1 MADPVKKD
9 AENGTELRE
18 GDFPPTAPSAAPE
31 GDTAENTARR
41 ALMQAALA
49 TLDGWT
55 ERLHDPESGGVGP
68 AFKKA
73 TARIL
78 RDEGVDFDMKP
89 SAGYHSFIYPPDP
102 GQQSFTNHVL
112 YGAEALG
119 NNERLMGARTHEYVH
134 ALQYQTAAAL
144 HADPFNAASNIIVS
158 PYDYLLRKERLEQDA
173 YVKGAWLCALA
184 AQEAPEIIPAMEG
197 SPLPVSTFQKI
208 RAGSEN
214 LSEAFATAASDCRN
228 LMGHWAKDAPK
239 TVIADEWHARAL
251 DEYERMVKLRME
263 DSAKTGQPLV
273 FVRLEDR
280 DIHEIG
286 SAFGANTFG
295 SFGAN
300 TFGSFGA
307 DAGHAKLTDIENLSP
322 AHAQKIAALAQK
334 FGIAPRDNLPTL
346 EQALHA
352 AGTTRADFLAASKSY
367 TGAAAA
373 EAPKNDNSPAPQRQN
388 TGPRPPS
395 F

>member
-1 MADPVKKD
+1 MAEPVKKD
-9 AENGTELRE
+9 AENGTELRG
-18 GDFPPTAPSAAPE
+18 GDFPPASRPVAADTPE
-31 GDTAENTARR
+31 KNTAENTTRR

-102 GQQSFTNHVL
+102 GQHSFINHVL
-112 YGAEALG
+112 YGAEALD

-184 AQEAPEIIPAMEG
+184 AQEAPDIIPVMEG

-208 RAGSEN
+208 RAASAS
-214 LSEAFATAASDCRN
+214 LSDTFATAASDCRN

-251 DEYERMVKLRME
+251 DEYERMVKYRIE

-273 FVRLEDR
+273 FVRLEDH

-286 SAFGANTFG
+286 SA
-295 SFGAN
+295 FGAN

-322 AHAQKIAALAQK
+322 AHAQKLAALAQK

-367 TGAAAA
+367 TGAAVA